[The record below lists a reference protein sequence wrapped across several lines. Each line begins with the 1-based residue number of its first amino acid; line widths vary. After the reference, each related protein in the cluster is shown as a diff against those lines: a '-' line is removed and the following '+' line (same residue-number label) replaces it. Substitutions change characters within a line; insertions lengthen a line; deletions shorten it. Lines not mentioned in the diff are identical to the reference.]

1 MSTKIRINYLYKDFH
16 KLNRGLELYVV
27 INTAKFDDF
36 LECYIIITMIKI
48 IAGGRK
54 HLKWVA
60 EAVFE
65 YEKRLKKPFDIVWE
79 LIEEEKLNQ
88 YLAKWPFSG
97 QQYVILLDERGKNLS
112 SPELSEALS
121 RQFVNSKE
129 MVIIIGGA
137 FGVSEEVR
145 QKSNLVWSLS
155 RLVFPHQLVRVMLA
169 EQIYRAQEITVGGK
183 YHHE

>member
-1 MSTKIRINYLYKDFH
+1 MSTKICINYLYKDFH
-16 KLNRGLELYVV
+16 KLNRGLELNVV
-27 INTAKFDDF
+27 INTAEYDDF

-54 HLKWVA
+54 HLKWV
-60 EAVFE
+60 EGAVFE
-65 YEKRLKKPFDIVWE
+65 YEKRLKKPFDVVWE
-79 LIEEEKLNQ
+79 LTEEEKLNQ

-129 MVIIIGGA
+129 VVIIIGGA

-169 EQIYRAQEITVGGK
+169 EQIYRAQEIAVGGK

>member
-1 MSTKIRINYLYKDFH
+1 M
-16 KLNRGLELYVV
+16 
-27 INTAKFDDF
+27 
-36 LECYIIITMIKI
+36 
-48 IAGGRK
+48 
-54 HLKWVA
+54 
-60 EAVFE
+60 
-65 YEKRLKKPFDIVWE
+65 VWE

-129 MVIIIGGA
+129 VVIIIGGA

-169 EQIYRAQEITVGGK
+169 EQIYRAQEIAVGGK